1 MNNSLSMVSLSSIQT
16 ASSTITNSS
25 LLLSPSKSELSL
37 VELSS
42 LAPGG
47 SSESNLVLM
56 PGESLLRPP
65 SEAKPCELRSR
76 VSLSALQNQLQQ
88 LQLKQE
94 QQQEQQEQQQLQQ
107 QQSQQ
112 QQQQSQQ
119 SQPLRQLQS
128 RVLNVSSDD
137 VRLLGQALKEY
148 RELASYWGGHQSR
161 GGTSV

>member
-1 MNNSLSMVSLSSIQT
+1 MNNSLSTESLSSIQT

-37 VELSS
+37 VDLSS

-47 SSESNLVLM
+47 PSESNLVLM
-56 PGESLLRPP
+56 PGESPSRPP
-65 SEAKPCELRSR
+65 SEAKPSELRSR

-94 QQQEQQEQQQLQQ
+94 KQVEQEQEESLQKQQECLLQTQ
-107 QQSQQ
+107 T
-112 QQQQSQQ
+112 
-119 SQPLRQLQS
+119 QPLRQLQS

-148 RELASYWGGHQSR
+148 RDLASYWVGVGDIRSGR
-161 GGTSV
+161 

>member
-1 MNNSLSMVSLSSIQT
+1 MNNSLSTESLSSIQT

-37 VELSS
+37 ADLSS

-47 SSESNLVLM
+47 PSESNLVLM
-56 PGESLLRPP
+56 PGESPLRPP
-65 SEAKPCELRSR
+65 SEAKPSELRSR

-94 QQQEQQEQQQLQQ
+94 KQVEQEESLQKQPIQESLQKQ
-107 QQSQQ
+107 PTP
-112 QQQQSQQ
+112 QQ

-148 RELASYWGGHQSR
+148 RDLASYWGG
-161 GGTSV
+161 TSV

>member
-1 MNNSLSMVSLSSIQT
+1 MNNSLSTESLSSIQT

-25 LLLSPSKSELSL
+25 LLLSPSKSELSIQ
-37 VELSS
+37 ELSS

-47 SSESNLVLM
+47 PSESNLVLM
-56 PGESLLRPP
+56 PGESPLRPL
-65 SEAKPCELRSR
+65 SEAKPSELRSR

-94 QQQEQQEQQQLQQ
+94 KQVEQEESLQKQQECPLQKQQTP
-107 QQSQQ
+107 
-112 QQQQSQQ
+112 QQ

-148 RELASYWGGHQSR
+148 RDLASYWVGVGDIRSGR
-161 GGTSV
+161 

>member
-1 MNNSLSMVSLSSIQT
+1 MNNSLSTESLSSIQT

-25 LLLSPSKSELSL
+25 LLLSPSKSELSIQ
-37 VELSS
+37 ELSS

-47 SSESNLVLM
+47 PSESNLVLM
-56 PGESLLRPP
+56 PGESPSHPL
-65 SEAKPCELRSR
+65 SEAKPSELRSR

-94 QQQEQQEQQQLQQ
+94 KQVEQEQEESLQKQPTQESLQKQQPQT
-107 QQSQQ
+107 
-112 QQQQSQQ
+112 
-119 SQPLRQLQS
+119 QPLRQLQS

-148 RELASYWGGHQSR
+148 RDLASYWGG
-161 GGTSV
+161 TSV